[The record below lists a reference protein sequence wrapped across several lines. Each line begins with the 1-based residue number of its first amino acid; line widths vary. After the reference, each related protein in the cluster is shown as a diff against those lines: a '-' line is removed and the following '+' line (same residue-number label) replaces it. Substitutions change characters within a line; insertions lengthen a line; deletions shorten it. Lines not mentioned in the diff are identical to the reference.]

1 MLLLGTPFCLHVGE
15 QAVLSDACTT
25 LTYPAFRNPLGRSS
39 TVDSHPEC
47 VGCRRCI
54 ALSSHAVRSEPH
66 PASCSHT
73 AAAPTSDHSRRRGA
87 MLGRACAYVPHMR
100 ARPCCVLNDFL
111 LELGAAQARR
121 QRLPRRRRSLGAR
134 GEAAGLAA
142 LSALGPVSAPQPAP
156 CVRLV
161 ACAHL
166 RSGHRMRGACGAGG
180 SHIFPS
186 NFRII
191 NDTKSRV
198 HSLRLHSL
206 STQTPQRSTHATT
219 QSMSLRKVPR
229 PSLVS
234 SSPWLMRV
242 ATTAAEWRAR
252 RAARERSPYPSL
264 AAAQE
269 KAPSSARRRG
279 IAPSRIARHADGH
292 SATRRRGEAPR
303 LAICS

>member
-1 MLLLGTPFCLHVGE
+1 
-15 QAVLSDACTT
+15 
-25 LTYPAFRNPLGRSS
+25 
-39 TVDSHPEC
+39 
-47 VGCRRCI
+47 
-54 ALSSHAVRSEPH
+54 
-66 PASCSHT
+66 
-73 AAAPTSDHSRRRGA
+73 

-264 AAAQE
+264 GGCPGKGAELSEAARHRAL
-269 KAPSSARRRG
+269 SHSTARRWAQRD
-279 IAPSRIARHADGH
+279 AAERRSATARNLLIARRPTEHKRPAQREG
-292 SATRRRGEAPR
+292 AGK
-303 LAICS
+303 